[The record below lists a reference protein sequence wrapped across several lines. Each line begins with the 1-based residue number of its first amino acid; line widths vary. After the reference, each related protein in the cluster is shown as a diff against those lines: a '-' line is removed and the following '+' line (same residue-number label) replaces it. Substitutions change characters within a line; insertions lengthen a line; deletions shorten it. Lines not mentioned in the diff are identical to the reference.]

1 MTDMT
6 LDEILDALEHARQ
19 RATYGAVASL
29 VGKTPRTLMKGRER
43 STHHSWVVNRNNG
56 LPTGYDETLLH
67 PELRQNEHIIDT
79 REELEAWLATS
90 TLSPVGDTHG

>member
-1 MTDMT
+1 MADHT

-29 VGKTPRTLMKGRER
+29 LGKTPRTLMKGRER
-43 STHHSWVVNRNNG
+43 AQHHSWIVNRNNG

-67 PELRQNEHIIDT
+67 PELTHNEHVIDS
-79 REELEAWLATS
+79 RAELEAWLAGSALPAAVETA
-90 TLSPVGDTHG
+90 